1 MNQNDLDK
9 LLKIISVERINF
21 LKDID
26 NYAISINKNG
36 KFKYFRNFKMNNKQI
51 KEFLALL
58 DDKLYT
64 VIPFISVTSKI
75 DDPYIILSKQI
86 LMTKYSNPDII
97 QNYLIEKYENSI
109 EQFNINELD
118 HFYLIF
124 KYKSIEIDS
133 YNKFGDN

>member
-26 NYAISINKNG
+26 NYAISINKKG
-36 KFKYFRNFKMNNKQI
+36 MFKYFRNFKINNKQI

-86 LMTKYSNPDII
+86 LMSKYSDPNII
-97 QNYLIEKYENSI
+97 QNYLIDKYENSI